1 MGLLFIFGNV
11 NYRKVMS
18 LESIALILSIKNFI
32 YRHPYFLL
40 FLKIM
45 ILIKSL
51 YLTLLWFNSTN
62 YPFFIIPKQGQP
74 LFQVYS

>member
-1 MGLLFIFGNV
+1 MFDFFALLVSFELGVSMGLLFIFGNV

-40 FLKIM
+40 FLKII
-45 ILIKSL
+45 ILI
-51 YLTLLWFNSTN
+51 
-62 YPFFIIPKQGQP
+62 
-74 LFQVYS
+74 